1 MDGLALLGIFL
12 IFYSVL
18 VVWIAVKKPEK
29 LWDMAKIRM
38 FRKLLGEQ
46 GTVVLFYVVAAVA
59 LVAGVWLMVRQG

>member
-12 IFYSVL
+12 ILYSVA
-18 VVWIAVKKPEK
+18 VVWIAAKKPEK

-46 GTVVLFYVVAAVA
+46 GTVIFFYGFA
-59 LVAGVWLMVRQG
+59 LVAAAVGIWLMVR